1 MKQIVQEFTGLKD
14 VLSYRVARRTM
25 MSYSELIDQYEK
37 MLRDII
43 NLRSLTQSQIKACA
57 VLRDLRV
64 SQQVSSPETAEK
76 LKKEPV
82 MIKGKD
88 LP

>member
-1 MKQIVQEFTGLKD
+1 
-14 VLSYRVARRTM
+14 
-25 MSYSELIDQYEK
+25 MSDSELIEQYEQ
-37 MLRDII
+37 MLRKILI
-43 NLRSLTQSQIKACA
+43 LRASTQSQIKACA
-57 VLRDLRV
+57 VLRDLKV
-64 SQQVSSPETAEK
+64 SQQMSSPETAEK

>member
-1 MKQIVQEFTGLKD
+1 MPSDSQ
-14 VLSYRVARRTM
+14 
-25 MSYSELIDQYEK
+25 LIDQYEQ
-37 MLRDII
+37 MLREILI
-43 NLRSLTQSQIKACA
+43 LRASTQSQIKACA

-64 SQQVSSPETAEK
+64 SQHVLSPGEEDK

-82 MIKGKD
+82 MINGKD

>member
-1 MKQIVQEFTGLKD
+1 
-14 VLSYRVARRTM
+14 
-25 MSYSELIDQYEK
+25 MSSDSELIDQYEQ
-37 MLRDII
+37 MLREILI
-43 NLRSLTQSQIKACA
+43 LRASTQSQIKACA

-64 SQQVSSPETAEK
+64 SQHVLSPGAADT

>member
-14 VLSYRVARRTM
+14 VLSYRVVRRTM

-43 NLRSLTQSQIKACA
+43 NLRSLTQSQIKACT
-57 VLRDLRV
+57 VLRDVRAIRQYVPSLEAADKPKR
-64 SQQVSSPETAEK
+64 ETFTS
-76 LKKEPV
+76 
-82 MIKGKD
+82 
-88 LP
+88 